1 MTDASTA
8 QPSLSISQLIE
19 RLGEQRDLFGE
30 LIELAGHQ
38 RALIEAGRT
47 DELLALLGRRQQRV
61 DRLRQIGAELE
72 PYRDRWGEF
81 LAALPEQPRR
91 EIRGLLDALAASQR
105 EVAAIDARDADLLRG
120 NQQRML
126 KQSGRIQQTSSAMR
140 AYSAAGA
147 GARSRFGQQA

>member
-120 NQQRML
+120 NQQQML